1 MAERK
6 RTQRKLIATEDVLR
20 YFAGN
25 SALSLTSDEELS
37 TSNDESSDIES
48 NGKAI
53 VDIETE
59 MEEKLD
65 SNDLDARYAAV
76 L

>member
-1 MAERK
+1 MAEQK

-48 NGKAI
+48 NGEAI
-53 VDIETE
+53 IGIETE
-59 MEEKLD
+59 MEENIV
-65 SNDLDARYAAV
+65 SNESDVRYAAV